1 MTLQRT
7 SNRIALLGGAL
18 LLVGGLAACGVEDTT
33 PVAAHPQV
41 ETSAD
46 AAAARAGVTFLLDC
60 VDEPVSKPTSFTVA
74 CADGNQSLTDL
85 EWSNW
90 GADEAI
96 ATGTVVANN
105 CDPSCAEGTDVKA
118 RVRVTAS
125 DLVDGEA
132 SATYGKLTIKVTGDL
147 PEGMDPEQEIT
158 LRTTDPVDPE
168 MGPGS

>member
-1 MTLQRT
+1 MIIQRT
-7 SNRIALLGGAL
+7 SNRVALAGGVL

-33 PVAAHPQV
+33 PVAAHPRV

-46 AAAARAGVTFLLDC
+46 TAASRAGVTFLLDC

-105 CDPSCAEGTDVKA
+105 CDPRRAEGTDVKA

-132 SATYGKLTIKVTGDL
+132 SATYGKA
-147 PEGMDPEQEIT
+147 
-158 LRTTDPVDPE
+158 
-168 MGPGS
+168 